1 MSQLF
6 KCKTKQGKIKKT
18 CDAEL
23 WKKISRGLPASS
35 PNRNRTAGLKSATE
49 ISEVNFTTNDASLSP

>member
-23 WKKISRGLPASS
+23 SRGLQASS
-35 PNRNRTAGLKSATE
+35 PIRDRTAGLKSATE
-49 ISEVNFTTNDASLSP
+49 ISEVNFTNDASLSP